1 MLPVQGWVGEE
12 LPRGLASADMVRWA
26 SFVWRISE
34 ERWVCAESK
43 LWQIPKTR
51 GDSKGKLLQVR
62 AFAMAGSLGIECGGE
77 GAGP

>member
-12 LPRGLASADMVRWA
+12 LQRGLASADVVRWA

-34 ERWVCAESK
+34 EGWVWAEGK

-51 GDSKGKLLQVR
+51 GNAKGKLLRVR
-62 AFAMAGSLGIECGGE
+62 AFAMARSLGIECGGE